1 MGTELEGTTPSGA
14 RSFWSLAKTPFLK
27 LVGDHPSY
35 YLDRHFDLSLS
46 RISGSEDPEVLV
58 PLIDAFKAHYD
69 SEGCKSVSVF
79 PGVEDMLARL
89 GAAEI
94 TLHIATNKRRTPT
107 LAILDHL
114 GWTGRFDSV
123 FSSDMYPRA
132 FATKADML
140 RRQLRERSLAISST
154 AYVGDRMEDG
164 HAAGANG
171 LLFYLAAWGY
181 DVVASPQVLPSWV
194 RVGNPSEIP

>member
-1 MGTELEGTTPSGA
+1 
-14 RSFWSLAKTPFLK
+14 
-27 LVGDHPSY
+27 
-35 YLDRHFDLSLS
+35 
-46 RISGSEDPEVLV
+46 
-58 PLIDAFKAHYD
+58 
-69 SEGCKSVSVF
+69 
-79 PGVEDMLARL
+79 
-89 GAAEI
+89 
-94 TLHIATNKRRTPT
+94 
-107 LAILDHL
+107 L

-123 FSSDMYPRA
+123 FSSHMYPRA

-181 DVVASPQVLPSWV
+181 DVVASPQILPSWV
-194 RVGNPSEIP
+194 RAGNPSEIP